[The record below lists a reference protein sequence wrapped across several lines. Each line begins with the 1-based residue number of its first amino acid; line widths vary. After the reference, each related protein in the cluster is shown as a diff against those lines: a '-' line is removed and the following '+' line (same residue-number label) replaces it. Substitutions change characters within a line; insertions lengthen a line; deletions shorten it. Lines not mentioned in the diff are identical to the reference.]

1 MRRSMTS
8 RDGTTLLDARG
19 RAWAAACSSFLT
31 AMVALALP
39 LSAWDA
45 APDDRG
51 GDYVGAAICAGCH
64 KDQFEQQSR
73 SGHARSLRP
82 LSRHEDLRSLLDGI
96 EVEREPGY
104 RYRFFVEEG
113 ELRVTVSGGDAR
125 KTVPVEWAFG
135 AMEQAI
141 TFVSQVDEDRYV
153 EHHLSYYAAL
163 QGLAPTPGHQ
173 GSRAANAEEALGVYY
188 ETFDPQPKIMRCF
201 QCHSTGPL
209 ALGPN
214 LSLEPRELGIR
225 CEACHGPGRAH
236 VEAIAGGEPAKIR
249 ASVRNPKNMSARQQ
263 TEFCGACHR
272 PPASDGASIDWRD
285 PWNVRH
291 QPVYLTQSKCFVESP
306 GSLSCFTCHDPH
318 NPLLQNDPAYY
329 SGKCRSCHDRPAH
342 PAGLRVSGNQADS
355 CIGCHMPAVVP
366 QEHLR
371 FTNHW
376 IGVYDPGAVL
386 RPRQAR

>member
-1 MRRSMTS
+1 MFLRAGS
-8 RDGTTLLDARG
+8 TLLDGRG
-19 RAWAAACSSFLT
+19 RAWVVACSSFLMT
-31 AMVALALP
+31 MVVLALS
-39 LSAWDA
+39 LSAGNA
-45 APDDRG
+45 APDDRLA
-51 GDYVGAAICAGCH
+51 DYVGAAICAGCH

-82 LSRHEDLRSLLDGI
+82 LSQHEDLRSLLDGV
-96 EVEREPGY
+96 EVERAPGF
-104 RYRFFVEEG
+104 RYRFFVEQD
-113 ELRVTVSGGDAR
+113 ELRVTVSGGDTQ

-153 EHHLSYYAAL
+153 EHHLSYYAAV

-173 GSRAANAEEALGVYY
+173 GSRAANAEEALGVFY

-214 LSLEPRELGIR
+214 LSLEPHELGVR
-225 CEACHGPGRAH
+225 CEACHGPGRSH
-236 VEAIAGGEPAKIR
+236 VEAIAGRKPAKIR
-249 ASVRNPKNMSARQQ
+249 ASIRNPKNMSARQQ

-291 QPVYLTQSKCFVESP
+291 QPVYLTQSKCFVESA
-306 GSLSCFTCHDPH
+306 GALSCFTCHDPH
-318 NPLLQNDPAYY
+318 NPILQNAPAFY
-329 SGKCRSCHDRPAH
+329 SGKCRSCHDEPAH
-342 PAGLRVSGNQADS
+342 PERLRVSGNQADA
-355 CIGCHMPAVVP
+355 CTGCHMPAVVP
-366 QEHLR
+366 QQHLK

-376 IGVYDPGAVL
+376 IGVYAPGAVL
-386 RPRQAR
+386 RPEQGR